1 MRLRMADTRLTGT
14 VSADIP
20 FRTGVIWRPCV
31 ACIRA
36 PIGGSI
42 EGGEACCLSSAQ
54 PFTSFLSFPS
64 LAIITTTSQRQDV
77 ATRYHPAH
85 PHRIL
90 RQQYPALCNP
100 LTHLGLGRGV
110 IPRDPRP
117 SRGYLKSGWLPQNQR
132 LLLQSAGGW
141 ISVCVGRY
149 LLHR

>member
-1 MRLRMADTRLTGT
+1 MADTQLRGT
-14 VSADIP
+14 VLGGVP
-20 FRTGVIWRPCV
+20 FRTGGIRRPCV

-54 PFTSFLSFPS
+54 LFTSLLSFPS
-64 LAIITTTSQRQDV
+64 FAIITRTSQRQDV
-77 ATRYHPAH
+77 ATRYHLAH

-90 RQQYPALCNP
+90 RKQCPALCNP

-117 SRGYLKSGWLPQNQR
+117 SRGYLESGWLPQNQR
-132 LLLQSAGGW
+132 LLLQSAGSW
-141 ISVCVGRY
+141 ISVCLDRY
-149 LLHR
+149 MLYR